1 MNHQIATYIDLIQ
14 SIGFFVLAAIS
25 FFAVY
30 RILIMQ
36 KKENEIHPVKITV
49 DK

>member
-14 SIGFFVLAAIS
+14 SIGFIVLVGIS
-25 FFAVY
+25 FFAIN
-30 RILIMQ
+30 RILSIQ